1 MSLMNEYIERIRKK
15 GWGPLELESE
25 LLKLISEYNRLR
37 DTFLFVYSTAIGEPI
52 PAIALEQA
60 DFYVIRDLLADKKG
74 LKQVDMYIET
84 PGGQW
89 RNSRRNS
96 QVLTQ

>member
-1 MSLMNEYIERIRKK
+1 MSLMNEYINRKL
-15 GWGPLELESE
+15 GGSELESE
-25 LLKLISEYNRLR
+25 LLKLISEYNKLR
-37 DTFLFVYSTAIGEPI
+37 NTYLFVYAAAIEKPI
-52 PAIALEQA
+52 PAVQLEQA